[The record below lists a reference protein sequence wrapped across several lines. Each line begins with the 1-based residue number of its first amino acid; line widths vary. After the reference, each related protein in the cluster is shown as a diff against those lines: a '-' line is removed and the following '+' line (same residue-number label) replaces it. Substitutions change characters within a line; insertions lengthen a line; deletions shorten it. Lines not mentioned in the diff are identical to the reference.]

1 MKRETNT
8 ESLKDV
14 IDRFLKQNNLDQKYD
29 LQSVVMIWEN
39 LLGKLIAD
47 KTLEIYINNKTLFV
61 KLESSVIRN
70 ELSFAKSKLIKE
82 INEMMGKEIIN
93 EIVFR

>member
-1 MKRETNT
+1 MKRDTNT

-14 IDRFLKQNNLDQKYD
+14 IDRFLKQNKLDKKYD
-29 LQSVVMIWEN
+29 LQSVVAIWEN

-47 KTLEIYINNKTLFV
+47 KTRELYIHNKTLFV

-70 ELSFAKSKLIKE
+70 ELSFAKNKLIKK
-82 INEMMGKEIIN
+82 INQMMGKEIIN